1 MSDVES
7 VISEEIDYRSDNGS
21 DSYHPSEENYD
32 DDSSDAKNA
41 VQKVTIRPKFQANDP
56 VKTNA
61 ATKVTYKTSLTSLHS
76 ISDDDGNDY
85 SVEFEETSAQSHF
98 SMMYSND
105 FEDEGDKTV
114 SKTPV
119 RMSSYNS
126 YNSMTNSGRNRSS
139 STPLQ
144 HEELRLPGLNTAS
157 FQAEIALEEISKEV
171 VRLRNQQR
179 NLLQE
184 RRQIAREKKL
194 RAESRRAQ
202 YDLEL
207 RDLKQKLKLSEETNE
222 SLTSQIGSIQ
232 KNLEITVF
240 NRDTVQTDLDI
251 KEKESDEI
259 KEKVVE
265 LQVKLKKYVEDLH
278 KEKSESRAKEDKWIE
293 ERSAFKAEI
302 LRNNLLS
309 AVVQQSLEANE
320 IR

>member
-7 VISEEIDYRSDNGS
+7 VISEEIDYRSDLGS
-21 DSYHPSEENYD
+21 DSYHPSEDNYD

-41 VQKVTIRPKFQANDP
+41 IQKITLRPKFQANDP
-56 VKTNA
+56 IKTNA
-61 ATKVTYKTSLTSLHS
+61 TTKVTYKSSLTSLHS

-119 RMSSYNS
+119 RMSSL
-126 YNSMTNSGRNRSS
+126 NSMTNSERFRSS
-139 STPLQ
+139 STPLE
-144 HEELRLPGLNTAS
+144 HEEQRLLPGLNIAS

-207 RDLKQKLKLSEETNE
+207 RDLKQKFKLCEERNE
-222 SLTSQIGSIQ
+222 SLASQIGSLQ
-232 KNLEITVF
+232 QNLEITVF
-240 NRDTVQTDLDI
+240 SRDTLQSDLDL
-251 KEKESDEI
+251 KEKESEEI
-259 KEKVVE
+259 KEKVME
-265 LQVKLKKYVEDLH
+265 LQAKLKKYAEDLH
-278 KEKSESRAKEDKWIE
+278 NERSESRAKEDKWIT
-293 ERSAFKAEI
+293 ERNAFKAEI

>member
-41 VQKVTIRPKFQANDP
+41 IQKVTIRPKFQANDSI
-56 VKTNA
+56 KTNA
-61 ATKVTYKTSLTSLHS
+61 ASKVTYKSSLTSLHS

-119 RMSSYNS
+119 RMPSH
-126 YNSMTNSGRNRSS
+126 NSMNNSDRFRSS

-144 HEELRLPGLNTAS
+144 HEELRLLPGLNIAS

-207 RDLKQKLKLSEETNE
+207 RDLKQKLQLSEESNE
-222 SLTSQIGSIQ
+222 SLTSQLGSFQ

-240 NRDTVQTDLDI
+240 SRDTLQADLDI
-251 KEKESDEI
+251 KENESEEI

-265 LQVKLKKYVEDLH
+265 LQVKLKKYVEDLQS
-278 KEKSESRAKEDKWIE
+278 EKNESRAKEDKWIE
-293 ERSAFKAEI
+293 ERNAFKAEI
-302 LRNNLLS
+302 LRNTLLS
-309 AVVQQSLEANE
+309 SVVQQSLAANE

>member
-7 VISEEIDYRSDNGS
+7 VISDEIDYRSDIGS

-32 DDSSDAKNA
+32 DDSGDAK
-41 VQKVTIRPKFQANDP
+41 KVTIRPKFQVNDP
-56 VKTNA
+56 VKINPA
-61 ATKVTYKTSLTSLHS
+61 PKVTYKTSLTSLHS

-105 FEDEGDKTV
+105 FEDEGDRTV
-114 SKTPV
+114 CKTPV
-119 RMSSYNS
+119 RMSTHNS
-126 YNSMTNSGRNRSS
+126 TSNSEKFLLSAPSQR
-139 STPLQ
+139 
-144 HEELRLPGLNTAS
+144 EELRLPGLNIAS

-207 RDLKQKLKLSEETNE
+207 RDLKQKLKVSEERNE
-222 SLTSQIGSIQ
+222 SLTSQIDRIQ
-232 KNLEITVF
+232 KNLEVAIF
-240 NRDTVQTDLDI
+240 SRDTIQMDLDI

-259 KEKVVE
+259 KEKLVE
-265 LQVKLKKYVEDLH
+265 LQIKLKKYVDDLH
-278 KEKSESRAKEDKWIE
+278 NEKCEHRTKEDKWIE
-293 ERSAFKAEI
+293 ERSVFKAEM

-320 IR
+320 TR

>member
-41 VQKVTIRPKFQANDP
+41 KQKVTLRPKFPANDSI
-56 VKTNA
+56 KTNA
-61 ATKVTYKTSLTSLHS
+61 ASKVTYKSSLTSLHS

-105 FEDEGDKTV
+105 FEDEGDRAV

-119 RMSSYNS
+119 RMPSH
-126 YNSMTNSGRNRSS
+126 NSMNNSERFRSS

-144 HEELRLPGLNTAS
+144 HEELRLLPGLNIAS

-184 RRQIAREKKL
+184 RRQIAREKKM

-207 RDLKQKLKLSEETNE
+207 RDLKQKLQLSEESNE
-222 SLTSQIGSIQ
+222 SLTSQLGSFQ

-240 NRDTVQTDLDI
+240 SRDTLQADLDI
-251 KEKESDEI
+251 REKESEEI

-278 KEKSESRAKEDKWIE
+278 SEKNESRAKEDKWME
-293 ERSAFKAEI
+293 ERNAFKAEI
-302 LRNNLLS
+302 LRNTLLS